1 MNGAELKRRLQE
13 GGTIHGTMVTGVRDP
28 RVAQVYGQLGFEY
41 VVLDA
46 EHTPNDRGMLSD
58 AAAACLAAGVC
69 PVVRVPTTAPAGVVM
84 ALDGG
89 AHGVLVPYCETPEE
103 VRAVVGA
110 ARLRPLKGVY
120 LDRVLAGEMVLNEQT
135 RGYLAKRNAN
145 NVMFIGI
152 ESVLAV
158 ENLEKILDAGEAAGG
173 IDALMIGPNDL
184 SISLGIPEEYE
195 NPRYVEAVEH
205 IIKVSEARGVA
216 AGPQSMVPA
225 QAQRW
230 QKVGSRFMLLSSDW
244 RALADGFRPLLASV
258 RGEGGAGAGAG
269 VGGQIKKPV

>member
-1 MNGAELKRRLQE
+1 MNGAELKRRLRE
-13 GGTIHGTMVTGVRDP
+13 GATICGTMVTGIRDP
-28 RVAQVYGQLGFEY
+28 RVAQVYGQLGFDY
-41 VVLDA
+41 AVLDA
-46 EHTPNDRGMLSD
+46 EHTPNDRAMLSD
-58 AAAACLAAGVC
+58 AASAFLSAGVC
-69 PVVRVPTTAPAGVVM
+69 PVVRVPTTAPAEVIM

-110 ARLRPLKGVY
+110 ARLRPLKGAY
-120 LDRVLAGEMVLNEQT
+120 LDRALVGEMTLNDQT
-135 RGYLAKRNAN
+135 RSYLAKRNAN
-145 NVMFIGI
+145 NVLFIGI

-158 ENLEKILDAGEAAGG
+158 ENLEKIMDAGEAAGG

-216 AGPQSMVPA
+216 AGPQSMTPA
-225 QAQRW
+225 AAQGW

-244 RALADGFRPLLASV
+244 RALAEGFRPLLASV
-258 RGEGGAGAGAG
+258 RGEAGAGAGAP
-269 VGGQIKKPV
+269 IKKPV